1 MNNKNSHKQS
11 ALALAL
17 FCCAPALLIGCAT
30 QQTSLQTPPQ
40 EKPMVA
46 GPAWTAKNTVIDEAR
61 PTPAAV
67 ASPPPPR
74 GDVTTPSTEAKKAAA
89 DDGIKVIPGTGVF
102 VRPAPVTPPPTGAQ
116 DIVLNFEGA
125 DLREVVRVVMGDMLS
140 ENYTIDPKVNGT
152 VTIHTSQPIN
162 RAGVMPIL
170 ETVLRMNGAAM
181 IKENGAYKIA
191 PVTGA
196 LRGSSTPQMGAVQPG
211 YGVQVVSLQYISARE
226 MSKILEPLL
235 PEGSILRVDEN
246 RNLLMLAG
254 AEGEMRHAL
263 ETVSVF
269 DLDWLAGMSV
279 GLFTLKSV
287 DVKSIMPELE
297 LLLGDKSKSPFAGM
311 LRIVPME
318 RMNAVFVVSPRPQY
332 LEQART
338 WIERLDRNGGKSGT
352 RLYVYQM
359 QNGNAEKIAALL
371 SQVMGGKSTSGTA
384 AATVAPGLTGTSLQS
399 GAAST
404 TGGPGGATSTGSS
417 TGGNLPG
424 ATVNNAPGTVASG
437 SGEALGLSAASQ
449 LKIIA
454 DRDNNSLVILA
465 NGAEYEKIEEAIKK
479 LDVVPRQVLVEVTIA
494 EVQLTGSLS
503 YGLEWFFS
511 SNNNLSGA
519 LANNYGT
526 STTPFST
533 LPLTDKGVF
542 NPSGDVNALKPAF
555 SAIWKTTGGNI
566 SAVLTALANNTK
578 VNVLSSPHIMVI
590 DNQVAKI
597 NVGQSVSVQNSQTS
611 VGTNLVNSF
620 SYVDTGVVLSV
631 RPHINSGGLV
641 TLEVSQE
648 VSDVVPSSSGSNGA
662 SPTINKR
669 TAQTIVAVQSGD
681 TMVLAGLIKDN
692 KTGGS
697 AGIPLLSEIP
707 VVGALF
713 GQKSASNDRSELII
727 TITPRVVND
736 YQQAREVTAEFRKKL
751 TGLNKLNAEAATA
764 IKSDANISTPP
775 EGAKGN

>member
-1 MNNKNSHKQS
+1 MTNTNTHQLT
-11 ALALAL
+11 ALTWALL
-17 FCCAPALLIGCAT
+17 CCAPALMMGCAA
-30 QQTSLQTPPQ
+30 QTAAPQ
-40 EKPMVA
+40 ATVSPSVVTA
-46 GPAWTAKNTVIDEAR
+46 APTGPARTVTPEEAKPA
-61 PTPAAV
+61 PAA
-67 ASPPPPR
+67 ATLPPPSR
-74 GDVTTPSTEAKKAAA
+74 GEPAAPSVEVKKAA
-89 DDGIKVIPGTGVF
+89 DDAVKVIPGTGGF
-102 VRPAPVTPPPTGAQ
+102 VRPPMVTPPATGAQ

-170 ETVLRMNGAAM
+170 ETMLRMNGAAM
-181 IKENGAYKIA
+181 VKENGAYKIA
-191 PVTGA
+191 PIAGA

-211 YGVQVVSLQYISARE
+211 YGVQVVPLQYIGARE
-226 MSKILEPLL
+226 MAKILEPLM
-235 PEGSILRVDEN
+235 PEGSILRVDES

-254 AEGEMRHAL
+254 GEAEMRHAL
-263 ETVSVF
+263 ETVGVF

-279 GLFTLKSV
+279 GLFTLKSG

-332 LEQART
+332 LEQARI
-338 WIERLDRNGGKSGT
+338 WVDRLDRTGGKSGT
-352 RLYVYQM
+352 RLYVYQV

-371 SQVMGGKSTSGTA
+371 SQVMGGKSTSSTP
-384 AATVAPGLTGTSLQS
+384 AATVAPGLTGTSLQT
-399 GAAST
+399 GAST
-404 TGGPGGATSTGSS
+404 TGGPAGATSTGTS

-424 ATVNNAPGTVASG
+424 AAASNGPGTVASG
-437 SGEALGLSAASQ
+437 TGEALGLSAASQ
-449 LKIIA
+449 LKVIA

-494 EVQLTGSLS
+494 EVTLTGSLS
-503 YGLEWFFS
+503 YGLEWFF
-511 SNNNLSGA
+511 NNNNGVSGG
-519 LANNYGT
+519 LVNNYGT
-526 STTPFST
+526 ASTPISALPFDAST
-533 LPLTDKGVF
+533 GF
-542 NPSGDVNALKPAF
+542 NPAGNVLPVKPAF
-555 SAIWKTTGGNI
+555 TSIWKTGGNI

-578 VNVLSSPHIMVI
+578 VNVLSSPHIMVT

-597 NVGQSVSVQNSQTS
+597 NVGQSVPTTGSTTS
-611 VGTNLVNSF
+611 VGTNLVASVN
-620 SYVDTGVVLSV
+620 YVDTGVVLSV
-631 RPHINSGGLV
+631 RPHINSVGLV

-648 VSDVVPSSSGSNGA
+648 VSNAQPTAAGGVAGT
-662 SPTINKR
+662 PTINKR

-681 TMVLAGLIKDN
+681 TMVLGGLITDQKD
-692 KTGGS
+692 GGS
-697 AGIPLLSEIP
+697 SGIPLLSDIP

-713 GQKSASNDRSELII
+713 GQKTATKNRTELLI

-751 TGLNKLNAEAATA
+751 TGMNKLNADTATA
-764 IKSDANISTPP
+764 IPSGANTGTAA
-775 EGAKGN
+775 EGAKAN